1 MEFKVGKVNFNNSNC
16 VIIAEAGVN
25 HLGDL
30 KLAEKLISS
39 AAKAGADIIKFQ
51 TYKAKELTTRKA
63 PRFWNW
69 EGEIKKGGTQY
80 DSYSVLDTF
89 GKKEHLELRNL
100 CKEYDIEF
108 MSTPFSINSAEMLV
122 EIGMPAF
129 KIASCDITN
138 LPFLKK
144 LAEFNKPILLST
156 GAANIE
162 EINKA
167 IEVIKTVN
175 PKNDLCI
182 MHCIL
187 CYPTEYKDA
196 NLMMINDIKKNFPD
210 VLIGLSDHTIGI
222 QSCLASIPLGSRV
235 IEKHFTIDK
244 TLPKSADHWLSIDTS
259 ELTLLKKYSKDIMDS
274 LGQTIKEKITCEDS
288 THKFARRSIV
298 STMNIKK
305 GDCFNNE
312 NLTCKRPG
320 TGLQPAILE
329 KILGKKAK
337 RDIADD
343 SILDEN
349 DIDW

>member
-1 MEFKVGKVNFNNSNC
+1 MEFKVGRVKFSNNNC

-30 KLAEKLISS
+30 KLAESLISS
-39 AAKAGADIIKFQ
+39 ASKAGADIIKFQ
-51 TYKAKELTTRKA
+51 TYKAKDLTTKDA
-63 PRFWNW
+63 PRFWKW
-69 EGEIKKGGTQY
+69 DGEIKKKGTQY
-80 DSYSVLDTF
+80 DSYSILDKF
-89 GKKEHLELRNL
+89 GKKEHLELKHL
-100 CKEYDIEF
+100 CEKYDIEF
-108 MSTPFSINSAEMLV
+108 MSTPFSIEAAEMLI
-122 EIGMPAF
+122 EIGMQAF

-167 IEVIKTVN
+167 VEVIKTVN
-175 PKNDLCI
+175 PRNYICI

-210 VLIGLSDHTIGI
+210 ILIGLSDHTIGI

-235 IEKHFTIDK
+235 IEKHYTIDK
-244 TLPKSADHWLSIDTS
+244 TLPKSADHWLSIDTN
-259 ELTLLKKYSKDIMDS
+259 ELMQLKKYSKEIMDS
-274 LGQTIKEKITCEDS
+274 LGQSIKEKIACEDS

-298 STMNIKK
+298 STENIKK
-305 GDCFNNE
+305 GDYFNDD
-312 NLTCKRPG
+312 NLSCKRPG

-337 RDIADD
+337 RDISGD